1 MVSEHFDLMKCN
13 MNSDTVRLEV
23 NLMLLL
29 FNFLWHENCLHDF
42 EIRSIISLLSI
53 TYFSAVLSRVAI
65 LYQCLHAS
73 REIPSVYNDTM
84 IQIVS

>member
-29 FNFLWHENCLHDF
+29 FNFLWQENCLHDF

-53 TYFSAVLSRVAI
+53 
-65 LYQCLHAS
+65 
-73 REIPSVYNDTM
+73 
-84 IQIVS
+84 

>member
-29 FNFLWHENCLHDF
+29 FNFLWQENCLHDF

-53 TYFSAVLSRVAI
+53 TYLSAVLSRVAF

-73 REIPSVYNDTM
+73 IGRYQVCIM
-84 IQIVS
+84 IQ

>member
-1 MVSEHFDLMKCN
+1 
-13 MNSDTVRLEV
+13 
-23 NLMLLL
+23 MLLL

-53 TYFSAVLSRVAI
+53 TYFSAILSRVAF

-84 IQIVS
+84 IQIVC